1 MRSKV
6 GDHKRQTGFT
16 LLEVVV
22 ALAIMGL
29 GVVTVLEVFSAGLR
43 LGSRSREKTEA
54 IVQGQ
59 AVMDE
64 LLARPVMP
72 EGAEEGTREDG
83 RRWRVRVSPVRQEP
97 LSDSTFNWE
106 LQEVT
111 LEMRSP
117 DGRRDRQVE
126 LKTLRLLRKKNS

>member
-1 MRSKV
+1 MRSSIA
-6 GDHKRQTGFT
+6 DLRFQTGFT

-29 GVVTVLEVFSAGLR
+29 GIVTVLEVFSAGLR
-43 LGSRSREKTEA
+43 LGARSRERTEA
-54 IVQGQ
+54 LVQGQ

-64 LLARPVMP
+64 LLARTAMP

-83 RRWRVRVSPVRQEP
+83 RRWRVQVSPVRQEP
-97 LSDSTFNWE
+97 LSDSSLGWE

-111 LEMRSP
+111 LEMRPS

-126 LKTLRLLRKKNS
+126 FKTLRLLRKKNS